1 MLDYK
6 DPNIRKQI
14 AEIFKTIAI
23 KIEEDDEFA
32 KSILSCLNE
41 RSNDIKNTK
50 KKKKSSQTISKN
62 YDMNIFE
69 KYQKDGPHGLL
80 EFLEPLDLKDLKS
93 IVVENGL
100 DPAQKV
106 RRWRLKEKIIKHIVE
121 TIGKQMSKGEVFFK
135 Q

>member
-1 MLDYK
+1 MLDYN
-6 DPNIRKQI
+6 DPNIRKLI
-14 AEIFKTIAI
+14 AEVFKTIAK
-23 KIEEDDEFA
+23 KIEEDDEFI
-32 KSILSCLNE
+32 KSILSCLDE

-50 KKKKSSQTISKN
+50 KKKKSSQAISKN

-69 KYQKDGPHGLL
+69 MYQKDGPHGLL
-80 EFLEPLDLKDLKS
+80 EFLEPLDLKDLKR